1 MLDDS
6 CHMLSCERLIQPSNN
21 ARLSAFSHDNHMKLQ
36 TKSTF
41 GNFAIEAEANV
52 TDAQRDYLAG
62 LGLLQVLQRSPASA
76 AEKALAGYD
85 KRPSGFKRDSI
96 PFSEAN
102 AQTLADEMEK
112 PISFGEDSGV
122 EPIECS
128 ITVSEYVPSVADVK
142 MTDERN
148 AYARNASKLQALA
161 TKVGYAGA
169 LGDGT
174 KENAPVEFLR
184 AIRAW
189 TNEQLKALEA

>member
-1 MLDDS
+1 
-6 CHMLSCERLIQPSNN
+6 
-21 ARLSAFSHDNHMKLQ
+21 MKLQ

-41 GNFAIEAEANV
+41 GNFAIEAEAEV
-52 TDAQRDYLAG
+52 SEAQRDYLAN

-102 AQTLADEMEK
+102 ASTLTAEMEK

-122 EPIECS
+122 EPIECA
-128 ITVSEYVPSVADVK
+128 VSVTEYVPSVADVK

-148 AYARNASKLQALA
+148 AYARHGKAGDLPAFA
-161 TKVGYAGA
+161 AKVGYDGQ

-174 KENAPVEFLR
+174 KEGAPVDFLR
-184 AIRAW
+184 AIKRFTDEWLRNQA
-189 TNEQLKALEA
+189 

>member
-1 MLDDS
+1 
-6 CHMLSCERLIQPSNN
+6 
-21 ARLSAFSHDNHMKLQ
+21 MKLQ

-41 GNFAIEAEANV
+41 GNFAIEAEADV
-52 TDAQRDYLAG
+52 TAEQRDYLAN

-102 AQTLADEMEK
+102 AETLTAEMEK

-122 EPIECS
+122 EPIECAVRV
-128 ITVSEYVPSVADVK
+128 TEYVPTVADVK

-148 AYARNASKLQALA
+148 AYARHGKAGDLPAFAK
-161 TKVGYAGA
+161 TVGYDGQV
-169 LGDGT
+169 GDGVA
-174 KENAPVEFLR
+174 ENAPVEFLR
-184 AIRAW
+184 AIRRYV
-189 TNEQLKALEA
+189 NEQLKTL